1 MVFSF
6 FVVGRICWH
15 WIKVLPAS
23 VRMMLPAFLVKMLPS
38 LPENMMAVGSLIDTF
53 LPSSILYTDLIGAIF
68 CKRPVRRLEV
78 LPLNGEF
85 RG

>member
-23 VRMMLPAFLVKMLPS
+23 IRMMLPAFLVKMLPS

-53 LPSSILYTDLIGAIF
+53 LSTSILYTDLRSNFLQETCSSA
-68 CKRPVRRLEV
+68 
-78 LPLNGEF
+78 
-85 RG
+85 RGTPFE